1 MKKKQNPP
9 TFLHA
14 TAKNRRKKNAN
25 SSSGIPTTEF
35 STHVRASQLFPPE
48 PIRLGLCPL
57 SPGLTSHDDEGTE
70 SPAAIA
76 EGARDVAS
84 RPSVRAI
91 TFKPHCRLTRRAPR
105 RRRARSLDV
114 LTCASAP
121 ALRVKG
127 RAATRLPSGSEA
139 L

>member
-1 MKKKQNPP
+1 M
-9 TFLHA
+9 
-14 TAKNRRKKNAN
+14 
-25 SSSGIPTTEF
+25 
-35 STHVRASQLFPPE
+35 
-48 PIRLGLCPL
+48 
-57 SPGLTSHDDEGTE
+57 
-70 SPAAIA
+70 
-76 EGARDVAS
+76 AS

-127 RAATRLPSGSEA
+127 RAATRLPSGRRPFRVLAVEGA
-139 L
+139 GLPLRGYPHPRLMR